1 MYLQTVHHAALV
13 LGWSALVIT
22 GTASGVPTSTR
33 MGDEHAEQSA
43 RVDPWPCRIVAAAT
57 LRRLFEQA
65 WERSAT
71 MRAQCDELAR
81 ARAVVRLDW
90 GSADSL
96 SHATTALTSHGG
108 VVVATVK
115 IPPVGDTI
123 QLLAHELRHVVE
135 HTRGLNFDAESKR
148 PESGVWRAFSGFE
161 TQAAIDVSRQV
172 GLELREHRQTIK

>member
-1 MYLQTVHHAALV
+1 MSFPTVHHGALV
-13 LGWSALVIT
+13 LWWSALFIT
-22 GTASGVPTSTR
+22 ATASGGSSSARTSQ
-33 MGDEHAEQSA
+33 EHAEQSA

-57 LRRLFEQA
+57 IRRVFEQA

-71 MRAQCDELAR
+71 MRSQCDELAR
-81 ARAVVRLDW
+81 AKAVVSLDW

-123 QLLAHELRHVVE
+123 QLLGHELRHVIE
-135 HTRGLNFDAESKR
+135 HTRGLNFEAESKR
-148 PESGVWRAFSGFE
+148 PNSGVWRAFSGFE
-161 TQAAIDVSRQV
+161 TQAAIDVSHQV
-172 GLELREHRQTIK
+172 ALELREYRRTMK